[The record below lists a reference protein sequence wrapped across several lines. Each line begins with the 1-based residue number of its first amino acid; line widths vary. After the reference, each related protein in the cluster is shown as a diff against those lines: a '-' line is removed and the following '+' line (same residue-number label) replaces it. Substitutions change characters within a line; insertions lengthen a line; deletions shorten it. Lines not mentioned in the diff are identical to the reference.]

1 MINNDLKNYNLY
13 LYLLRIADTSL
24 IMSQRLSEY
33 CGVAPILEEDL
44 SISNISLDY
53 LGQARFLYTFISE
66 EVPNECTEDDFAFF
80 RDDDEFYNLTISE
93 LPNFDFARTIVKIFF
108 LSALQI
114 ILWNNLKK
122 SNNVSLSG
130 IAKKSVK
137 EAEYHFEHSS
147 GWINMLGNSTEK
159 ARLKTQDAMD
169 YLSPYTN
176 EFFVDDENEKI
187 LNKKSV
193 APLWSNFS
201 KEWHNKINVVL
212 GDTSLNFNLNTQFQ
226 SKGKFGLHSEFMSK
240 ILSEM
245 QSTARKFPGC
255 KW

>member
-1 MINNDLKNYNLY
+1 MISDDLKNYNLY

-93 LPNFDFARTIVKIFF
+93 LPNFDFARTIVKVFF

-122 SNNVSLSG
+122 SNNASLSG
-130 IAKKSVK
+130 IAKKK
-137 EAEYHFEHSS
+137 RQ
-147 GWINMLGNSTEK
+147 GG
-159 ARLKTQDAMD
+159 
-169 YLSPYTN
+169 
-176 EFFVDDENEKI
+176 
-187 LNKKSV
+187 
-193 APLWSNFS
+193 
-201 KEWHNKINVVL
+201 
-212 GDTSLNFNLNTQFQ
+212 
-226 SKGKFGLHSEFMSK
+226 
-240 ILSEM
+240 
-245 QSTARKFPGC
+245 
-255 KW
+255 

>member
-1 MINNDLKNYNLY
+1 MINKDLKNYNLY

-93 LPNFDFARTIVKIFF
+93 LPNFDFARTIVKVFF

-130 IAKKSVK
+130 IAKKNIYQK
-137 EAEYHFEHSS
+137 Q
-147 GWINMLGNSTEK
+147 I
-159 ARLKTQDAMD
+159 
-169 YLSPYTN
+169 
-176 EFFVDDENEKI
+176 
-187 LNKKSV
+187 
-193 APLWSNFS
+193 
-201 KEWHNKINVVL
+201 
-212 GDTSLNFNLNTQFQ
+212 
-226 SKGKFGLHSEFMSK
+226 
-240 ILSEM
+240 
-245 QSTARKFPGC
+245 
-255 KW
+255 